1 MNSLIKT
8 RRTGSVATL
17 VLNRAERHN
26 SLVPELLAEL
36 LADLQAVAV
45 DDTVKAVVL
54 AAEGKSFST
63 GGDVKAFFSAGD
75 DVGEFAAETVGLL
88 NNVIMAMIQLP
99 QPIVVAVHGMV
110 TGGSLGL
117 VLASDVVVMDREA
130 TITPWYAVVGFA
142 PDGGWTAMLPDL
154 VGKKR
159 AANILL
165 RNQTIHAHQAASW
178 GLADDVVDGGTAAGA
193 ADAVAQTIA
202 EMVPG
207 AVAAIKR
214 HLGADQAD
222 IAARLEKERQAFIKQ
237 VTTQDAR
244 RGMANFLGRPR

>member
-1 MNSLIKT
+1 MNRLIKT

-17 VLNRAERHN
+17 VLNRPARHN

-36 LADLQAVAV
+36 LAELQALAV
-45 DDTVKAVVL
+45 DDTAKAVVL

-88 NNVIMAMIQLP
+88 NNVIMAMIELP

-117 VLASDVVVMDREA
+117 VLAADVVVMDREA
-130 TITPWYAVVGFA
+130 TITPWYSVVGFA

-154 VGKKR
+154 IGKKR

-165 RNQTIHAHQAASW
+165 RNRTICAEQAASW
-178 GLADDVVDGGTAAGA
+178 GIADDVVDEDVAAGA
-193 ADAVAQTIA
+193 DAIAQAIA

-207 AVAAIKR
+207 AVTAIKR
-214 HLGADQAD
+214 HLGADHLD
-222 IAARLEKERQAFIKQ
+222 IAARLEEERQAFIKQ
-237 VTTQDAR
+237 VVTQDAR